1 MVIFLIALVVLGPDK
16 LPGAARQAGK
26 YMSEFRRISQG
37 FQQELRDAVK
47 EVAPDLSSPAP
58 MKPTNNAVILDPDAP
73 VTTAATST
81 SSTSTSSTSSTA
93 AGASAETPAN
103 MVPTT
108 NPPSGTSSN
117 GSNGSANGSSNGSNG
132 SSSGSS
138 SGSSNE
144 SSTDAVPPTFP
155 SDPDAPTASTDVMES
170 STSITVDGP
179 PGSFS

>member
-58 MKPTNNAVILDPDAP
+58 MKPTNSAVILDPDAP
-73 VTTAATST
+73 VTTAAT
-81 SSTSTSSTSSTA
+81 TA
-93 AGASAETPAN
+93 DATPETPAN

-108 NPPSGTSSN
+108 NPPSGTAS
-117 GSNGSANGSSNGSNG
+117 NGSSNGSSNG
-132 SSSGSS
+132 A
-138 SGSSNE
+138 SNE
-144 SSTDAVPPTFP
+144 SSTDAVATTFP
-155 SDPDAPTASTDVMES
+155 SDPDAPTAPDAMMESMES
-170 STSITVDGP
+170 SVSITVDGP